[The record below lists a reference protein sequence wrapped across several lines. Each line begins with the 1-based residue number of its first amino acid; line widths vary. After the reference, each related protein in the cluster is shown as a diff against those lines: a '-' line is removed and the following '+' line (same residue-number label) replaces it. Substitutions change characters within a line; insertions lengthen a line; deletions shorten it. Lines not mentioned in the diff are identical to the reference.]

1 MNEKNIRFKN
11 RPPKSKKDIV
21 RKNLK
26 IRDLISNISDLI
38 TYIIHVFILLGL
50 GYLIFIKVIPTI
62 YYETFQKYNI
72 KERIELVNVNKILF
86 NKDEVE
92 NADIYYET
100 LTNYDAQKNSKNMLQ
115 LKSDIINDT
124 YVSFKL
130 EEINYSK
137 SMWYSDNK
145 ISKIEYSKD
154 VKQPKIKLIYED
166 KYYETNK
173 EGKKGQ
179 LAKKEKLPKQ
189 ETTLVLPKENNE

>member
-1 MNEKNIRFKN
+1 MKKILDLKIDLLIQKKNIA
-11 RPPKSKKDIV
+11 
-21 RKNLK
+21 RKNQK

-50 GYLIFIKVIPTI
+50 GYLIFIKVIPNI
-62 YYETFQKYNI
+62 YYESFQKYNI

-137 SMWYSDNK
+137 SMWYSNNE
-145 ISKIEYSKD
+145 ISKIEYSKN

-166 KYYETNK
+166 KYYATNK

-179 LAKKEKLPKQ
+179 LAKKEKLPKR
-189 ETTLVLPKENNE
+189 ETTLVLPKEDNE